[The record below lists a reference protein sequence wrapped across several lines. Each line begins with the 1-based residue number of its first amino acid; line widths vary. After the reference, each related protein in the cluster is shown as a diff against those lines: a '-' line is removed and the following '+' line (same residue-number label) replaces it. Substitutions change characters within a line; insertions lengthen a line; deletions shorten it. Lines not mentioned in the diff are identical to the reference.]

1 MSLKRFLNKTLLN
14 RNIIPL
20 ARYYSQ
26 ETQNAQENP
35 APTKSGYAKA
45 FEKFQSLED
54 ADKEKLQTFKQLLMK
69 SKFIDVSIILLN
81 YNLKIWRKYLKC
93 LTS

>member
-54 ADKEKLQTFKQLLMK
+54 ADKEKPQTFKQLLMK

-81 YNLKIWRKYLKC
+81 YNLKIFKVFN
-93 LTS
+93 